1 MKKDFFNTKLTLTFI
16 IIVLTILSRLLFS
29 PWDKG
34 GFAFDD
40 GNFALAV
47 QSYSVEDSRPHLPG
61 YFLHVKII
69 SLVSFF
75 TGNAFSAMS
84 LISALYSGIAM
95 GLLFLLV
102 INWFSK
108 REALSIILFTATN
121 PLVWFY
127 GCNTEIYP
135 FDLFFGIALVYLG
148 LSSRW
153 IYIIPSFIAFGAGVR
168 PSSFVLLFPLYVFL
182 WIVYHRKAAINWK
195 KFILA
200 HAVGVCFFIAWLFP
214 MLRSIG
220 GVSRFFALY
229 RTHNPMDVMTL
240 AQSIHRL
247 VSYNASLVVAVF
259 LVIIFKLFVPGR
271 EEKSSQTGN
280 KDFIKEINTFTQ
292 VLLVWIIPPLL
303 IFACY
308 VYSKGY
314 MLLISGGI
322 SCLLFIFIRKHFFR
336 NILFITVAVLQT
348 IYFIAAPYSLPDV
361 DSYVALRQ
369 RKHGLLQTWVIR
381 MRSKYLLAQ
390 SQFRH
395 LKKVDKLIAIISNDI
410 VNNPE
415 NVFYTKKYLLIDP
428 TCPLVP
434 RTLQVKHP
442 HIRFAA
448 LDLHHE
454 DCFFSYMGL
463 DYENETG
470 IRRLMQSSLIFGR
483 TDFIRHYRL
492 EPLVDKIEY
501 GEWSLYSYKD
511 EAFLKENIPH
521 EVLFSRW

>member
-1 MKKDFFNTKLTLTFI
+1 MKNYLKNNKLTVFLI
-16 IIVLTILSRLLFS
+16 IILLTLLSRLIFS

-47 QSYSVEDSRPHLPG
+47 QSYSIEDSRPHLPG

-69 SLVSFF
+69 SLFSFF
-75 TGNAFSAMS
+75 TGDAFSAMS

-95 GLLFLLV
+95 GLLFLLLLK
-102 INWFSK
+102 WLRK
-108 REALSIILFTATN
+108 REALYIVLFTATN

-135 FDLFFGIALVYLG
+135 FDLFFGITLVYLG

-153 IYIIPSFIAFGAGVR
+153 IYVIPAFMAFGAGVR
-168 PSSFVLLFPLYVFL
+168 PSSSVLLFPLYVFL
-182 WIVYHRKAAINWK
+182 WIEHHKRATITWRK
-195 KFILA
+195 FTLA
-200 HAVGVCFFIAWLFP
+200 HVFGACIFIAWLFP

-229 RTHNPMDVMTL
+229 KTHNPMDVMTL
-240 AQSIHRL
+240 PQSMYRFI
-247 VSYNASLVVAVF
+247 SYNASLVAAVF
-259 LVIIFKLFVPGR
+259 LVIAFMLFIPNR
-271 EEKSSQTGN
+271 KKRDSQTSN
-280 KDFIKEINTFTQ
+280 RAFPKEVNVFTR
-292 VLLVWIIPPLL
+292 VLLVWVIPPLL
-303 IFACY
+303 VFVFY

-322 SCLLFIFIRKHFFR
+322 SCLLFFMMRTHYLR
-336 NILFITVAVLQT
+336 NKLFITLAFLQAL
-348 IYFIAAPYSLPDV
+348 YFVAAPYSLPDI
-361 DSYVALRQ
+361 DSFVAMRH
-369 RKHGLLQTWVIR
+369 RKHGLMQTWLGR
-381 MRSKYLLAQ
+381 MPSKYLMAR

-395 LKKVDKLIAIISNDI
+395 LKKVDALLAKICNDI
-410 VNNPE
+410 TNNPKDS
-415 NVFYTKKYLLIDP
+415 FYSKKYLLIDP
-428 TCPLVP
+428 TCPLIS

-454 DCFFSYMGL
+454 DCFFSYKGL
-463 DYENETG
+463 DYANETG
-470 IRRLMQSSLIFGR
+470 VRRLLQSSLIFGR
-483 TDFIRHYRL
+483 SDFVSQYQR
-492 EPLVDKIEY
+492 ESFVDKKEY

-511 EAFLKENIPH
+511 EAFPGEVVPH